1 MVSQWEGMQDSFQD
15 LPPCDVFLRHRK
27 RKRGALS
34 RGYMRESD
42 NLDIL
47 DDVPQDVNEMVS
59 LFEELTRELV
69 EEEEQILKQYEKD
82 VLFSEEALCAAID
95 TLITDDVI
103 CPICQ
108 KNVLHES
115 HRVIFCACGLRVD
128 TGVSCPYIRCQPTLF

>member
-47 DDVPQDVNEMVS
+47 VS
-59 LFEELTRELV
+59 VVMLFVTV
-69 EEEEQILKQYEKD
+69 CAGSPVKPD
-82 VLFSEEALCAAID
+82 LF
-95 TLITDDVI
+95 
-103 CPICQ
+103 
-108 KNVLHES
+108 LHFIYF
-115 HRVIFCACGLRVD
+115 V
-128 TGVSCPYIRCQPTLF
+128 